1 MMSLIPLSSC
11 HCAVNIHVILEETKW
26 IQAKYHQ
33 LTWINSLI
41 SPINSALENCSSLK
55 RTEARTNL
63 EGKENHSK
71 SLFRRHS
78 YLSAQ
83 FFMRITN
90 FLYTF
95 SRFSERFL
103 ISTLLAI
110 LRISIQNK
118 QLRPK
123 IIKHTF
129 KQLKRIWPK
138 LTLNIKINKRK
149 LLSKQQKD
157 AAYMTSILIITL
169 FLSLYR
175 HVMKEGISKQI

>member
-1 MMSLIPLSSC
+1 M
-11 HCAVNIHVILEETKW
+11 
-26 IQAKYHQ
+26 
-33 LTWINSLI
+33 
-41 SPINSALENCSSLK
+41 
-55 RTEARTNL
+55 

-157 AAYMTSILIITL
+157 AAYMTSILIIIL
-169 FLSLYR
+169 FLSFYR

>member
-1 MMSLIPLSSC
+1 MSLIPLSSC

-41 SPINSALENCSSLK
+41 SPINSALFKLK

-157 AAYMTSILIITL
+157 AAYMTSILIIIL

>member
-1 MMSLIPLSSC
+1 
-11 HCAVNIHVILEETKW
+11 
-26 IQAKYHQ
+26 
-33 LTWINSLI
+33 
-41 SPINSALENCSSLK
+41 
-55 RTEARTNL
+55 
-63 EGKENHSK
+63 
-71 SLFRRHS
+71 
-78 YLSAQ
+78 
-83 FFMRITN
+83 MRITN

>member
-1 MMSLIPLSSC
+1 MSCIPLVCC
-11 HCAVNIHVILEETKW
+11 HCAVNIHVMLEETKW

-63 EGKENHSK
+63 EGKENYSK

>member
-1 MMSLIPLSSC
+1 MSLIPLSSC

-26 IQAKYHQ
+26 IQAKYLQ

-41 SPINSALENCSSLK
+41 SPINSALFKLK

-103 ISTLLAI
+103 ISTLLTI

-157 AAYMTSILIITL
+157 AAYMTSILIIIL